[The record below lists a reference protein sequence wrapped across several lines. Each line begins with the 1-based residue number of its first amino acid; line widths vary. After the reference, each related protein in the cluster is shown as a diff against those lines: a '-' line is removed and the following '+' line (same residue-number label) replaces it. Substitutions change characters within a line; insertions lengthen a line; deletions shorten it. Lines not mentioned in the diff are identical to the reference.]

1 MSIIQTHQNLHNQH
15 SSVTKATKM
24 FLQKAVKHVGK
35 TISVMVL
42 LLDIHENPAKD
53 PQLLLQLL

>member
-1 MSIIQTHQNLHNQH
+1 
-15 SSVTKATKM
+15 M